1 MKTKV
6 LLRIGS
12 GNECN
17 EFPSELNY
25 LFAFPRPRLSC
36 SPSVLGKTGLY
47 VDNDVGFHS
56 GEGEIQKSSHLHAA
70 LRYYLVFF
78 NPHSMC
84 FNGRVG
90 VIIVERLKEDR
101 RTIPREMVISSMMDR
116 WTGSNDL
123 VGG

>member
-25 LFAFPRPRLSC
+25 LFDFPRPRLSC

-56 GEGEIQKSSHLHAA
+56 GEGEIQKKLTPACSIEILFGIFQSSFH
-70 LRYYLVFF
+70 VF
-78 NPHSMC
+78 
-84 FNGRVG
+84 
-90 VIIVERLKEDR
+90 
-101 RTIPREMVISSMMDR
+101 
-116 WTGSNDL
+116 
-123 VGG
+123 